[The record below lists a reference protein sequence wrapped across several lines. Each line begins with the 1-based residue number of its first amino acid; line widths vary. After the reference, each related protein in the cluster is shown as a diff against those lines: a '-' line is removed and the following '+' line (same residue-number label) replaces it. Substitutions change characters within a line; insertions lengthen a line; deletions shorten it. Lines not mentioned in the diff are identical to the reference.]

1 MKKAFALTAA
11 LVVISASALADPVA
25 GFISEHNVNRIITG
39 AAEVTGQPE
48 IVKGKNLFR
57 LRNIDI
63 ILSAADDG
71 IKSFSCVCYDESA
84 TGEFLAQCVTA
95 FYDIGCESFTDC
107 YAELLSE
114 YLSARSGKETAPNKT
129 IPGVMFQVTKT
140 ENPYRYIFIIV
151 KVG

>member
-1 MKKAFALTAA
+1 MKKAFAISAA
-11 LVVISASALADPVA
+11 LVVISASALADPVV

-48 IVKGKNLFR
+48 IIKGKNLFR
-57 LRNIDI
+57 LGNIDI
-63 ILSAADDG
+63 ILSADNNG

-114 YLSARSGKETAPNKT
+114 YLYARSGKETAPNKM

-140 ENPYRYIFIIV
+140 ENRYIFIIV

>member
-1 MKKAFALTAA
+1 MKKAIAITAA

-48 IVKGKNLFR
+48 TDQGRFVYHLDNVDIV
-57 LRNIDI
+57 I
-63 ILSAADDG
+63 SADDNG
-71 IKSFSCVCYDESA
+71 IKSFSCVCLDESGV
-84 TGEFLAQCVTA
+84 GEFLAQCVTA
-95 FYDIGCESFTDC
+95 FYYIGCESFTTC

-114 YLSARSGKETAPNKT
+114 YIAARSGKETQPNKT
-129 IPGVMFQVTKT
+129 IPGILFQVTKT
-140 ENPYRYIFIIV
+140 GTRYIFIIV